1 MDSMVIAPGPEHY
14 VETVSNAGGIVGI
27 IGAALFAFGVVC
39 SMIVNMELVRSAGQY
54 EQRKVFNTMMG
65 IDAVMWLTNIV
76 ATVIGGSGA
85 IVVLARQ
92 LSKGYVQA
100 GVITIGVML
109 VLKLLNCSETSV
121 AASTVSNEHDGWASP
136 IAPVDDTG
144 KRPTDNP
151 GATMHTGDAG
161 ENGLQEH
168 VMRLSDALRDGDRLA
183 QSGYCDADGHDT
195 GDTDDTTSGKNDID
209 DLFR

>member
-14 VETVSNAGGIVGI
+14 VETVSNAGGIVGV
-27 IGAALFAFGVVC
+27 IGVALFAFGVVC

-65 IDAVMWLTNIV
+65 IDAVMWFTNIV
-76 ATVIGGSGA
+76 ATVIGGTGTV
-85 IVVLARQ
+85 VVLARQ
-92 LSKGYVQA
+92 LSNGYVQA
-100 GVITIGVML
+100 GIITISVML
-109 VLKLLNCSETSV
+109 VLKLLNRSETS
-121 AASTVSNEHDGWASP
+121 AAMSPVFNEHDGGTSP
-136 IAPVDDTG
+136 IVPVDAAG
-144 KRPTDNP
+144 KRPMDNP

-168 VMRLSDALRDGDRLA
+168 VMRLSDALRDADSLA
-183 QSGYCDADGHDT
+183 QSGYCDADGYDT
-195 GDTDDTTSGKNDID
+195 GDTDDTASGKNDID